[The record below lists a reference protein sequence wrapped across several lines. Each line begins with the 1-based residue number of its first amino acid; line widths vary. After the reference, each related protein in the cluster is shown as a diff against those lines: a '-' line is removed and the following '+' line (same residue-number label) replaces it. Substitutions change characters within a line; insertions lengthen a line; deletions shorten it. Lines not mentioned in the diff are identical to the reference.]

1 MRQALFGM
9 GIFYWDFDNANGRLK
24 VAEDSWMFAAIA
36 VPLTLLTLGFAYG
49 WMWFGD
55 RNSDRTIS
63 LLSGFEKDLGRGVE
77 MRTMRRI

>member
-1 MRQALFGM
+1 M

-24 VAEDSWMFAAIA
+24 VAEDSWIFAAIA

-63 LLSGFEKDLGRGVE
+63 LLSGYERDLGRGVAL
-77 MRTMRRI
+77 RTLLPIS

>member
-1 MRQALFGM
+1 M

-24 VAEDSWMFAAIA
+24 VAEDCWIFAAIA

-55 RNSDRTIS
+55 RNSGRAIS
-63 LLSGFEKDLGRGVE
+63 LLSGYERDSGSGVALL
-77 MRTMRRI
+77 TVKRI